1 MQINLNNN
9 FKCFIFRYMF
19 NLISDDEEAN
29 EPDDNDLN
37 DSKIG
42 AKKRA
47 KLEAK
52 AEKKAQREVIF
63 LNCNIS

>member
-1 MQINLNNN
+1 MILD
-9 FKCFIFRYMF
+9 
-19 NLISDDEEAN
+19 DDELN
-29 EPDDNDLN
+29 EPDDLDLN
-37 DSKIG
+37 DSKMG

-63 LNCNIS
+63 KNCNI